1 GAFAFALVVWLA
13 GGAAVDLAERIKL
26 FRAPIRDSLAR
37 AKGLPRAAWGASIA
51 HAGLA
56 LFALGATG
64 LSLWKSET
72 VQLMAEGDTAEV
84 AGYVVTLQSVERL
97 HGPNYEAERAS
108 FLAEKNG
115 RSFSLSGER
124 RFYPVRRMETSEA
137 AIRGH
142 GPGDL
147 YISFGE
153 NTSGRGWPVRLFFN
167 PFVGCLWWGAAVT
180 AFGGLVAFS
189 DRGRKPAKL
198 RRENTTP
205 ISAEAAP
212 A

>member
-1 GAFAFALVVWLA
+1 
-13 GGAAVDLAERIKL
+13 
-26 FRAPIRDSLAR
+26 
-37 AKGLPRAAWGASIA
+37 
-51 HAGLA
+51 
-56 LFALGATG
+56 
-64 LSLWKSET
+64 
-72 VQLMAEGDTAEV
+72 
-84 AGYVVTLQSVERL
+84 
-97 HGPNYEAERAS
+97 
-108 FLAEKNG
+108 
-115 RSFSLSGER
+115 
-124 RFYPVRRMETSEA
+124 METSEA
-137 AIRGH
+137 AIHGD

-198 RRENTTP
+198 RRVQP
-205 ISAEAAP
+205 KPAVVEAAS